1 MSLSISSISNAVPKI
16 NNAVKS
22 PRKPVSA
29 ANYAYVGGFYGRLPK
44 TPAKNGSIVG
54 NTVKTVVNLMK
65 KVVTPIKKL
74 VAPIK
79 TVNSNKKALKRFEKL
94 RTLM

>member
-16 NNAVKS
+16 NNAVKP

-44 TPAKNGSIVG
+44 LRQ
-54 NTVKTVVNLMK
+54 KT
-65 KVVTPIKKL
+65 
-74 VAPIK
+74 
-79 TVNSNKKALKRFEKL
+79 ALS
-94 RTLM
+94 

>member
-1 MSLSISSISNAVPKI
+1 MNLSISGISNTVPKI

-22 PRKPVSA
+22 ARKPASA
-29 ANYAYVGGFYGRLPK
+29 ASAYVGGFYGRLPK
-44 TPAKNGSIVG
+44 TPAKKGSIVG